1 MPGQTLAGKRVNEK
15 KKVKTSLNY
24 SDFIDPKGKANKKV
38 HLVSLLKEL
47 SKHNMFY
54 NKSKTSL
61 SFS

>member
-1 MPGQTLAGKRVNEK
+1 MKK